1 MISSKLTKPT
11 YDLFK
16 EKAIVGGLAAARFV
30 CQIKPVTKSAIGY
43 LAVLPALWSIGS
55 LVHFHFPGDEYG
67 LWVLGSIAGSWV
79 AFIMPNTG
87 DIHHWTLRAAVV
99 GTGALTMFGAGAL
112 LLWLKVPIRAWIA
125 GWLVSAPAM
134 LALSLRGVS
143 SFADALAKNGSWTAY
158 GLFASLAAATLTTAL
173 CILAGAVAQGWRNRH
188 AHPMDQ
194 SGPVG

>member
-1 MISSKLTKPT
+1 
-11 YDLFK
+11 
-16 EKAIVGGLAAARFV
+16 LAAASFV
-30 CQIKPVTKSAIGY
+30 CQINPVTKSAIGY
-43 LAVLPALWSIGS
+43 LAALPALWGIGS
-55 LVHFHFPGDEYG
+55 LVHFHFPGDEYW

-134 LALSLRGVS
+134 FALSLRGVS
-143 SFADALAKNGSWTAY
+143 SFADALAKNGSWTAC
-158 GLFASLAAATLTTAL
+158 GLFASLAAATFTTAL
-173 CILAGAVAQGWRNRH
+173 CILVGAMAQGWRTRRTRYEKGGTS
-188 AHPMDQ
+188 PKD
-194 SGPVG
+194 SLTFLG